1 MSAEFANPGVE
12 FVPSKAALA
21 FDALADRY
29 DDIFTRTLVG
39 RLQRQTVW
47 NALDDTFRAGQSIL
61 ELNCGTG
68 EDALFL
74 AGRGMRVLAC
84 DASPRMIAVAWERK
98 ARELPGADAKFQV
111 LPSEMLSSLRPE
123 RPFAGALS
131 NFSGLNCVGD
141 LQSVAAELGT
151 LVKPGGRAL
160 LCLSTRVCLWELG
173 WYLAHG
179 QPRKALR
186 RLSGRT
192 VARVEGVDVEVHYPT
207 VGAVRRAFAPQFR
220 LRGLRAVGLFVPPSY
235 AEGWASRHRAA
246 LRVFEKLDR
255 RLGAL
260 PILSRLGDHVLFD
273 FERSAS

>member
-1 MSAEFANPGVE
+1 VSGEITAAGLE
-12 FVPSKAALA
+12 FVQPAAGRA
-21 FDALADRY
+21 FDALAGRY
-29 DDIFTRTLVG
+29 DEIFTRTLVG

-47 NALDDTFRAGQSIL
+47 NALESTFRAGESIL

-74 AGRGMRVLAC
+74 AGRGMKVLAG

-98 ARELPGADAKFQV
+98 AREMPGADARFQV

-123 RPFAGALS
+123 KPFDGVLS
-131 NFSGLNCVGD
+131 NFSGLNCVAD
-141 LQSVAAELGT
+141 LRSVAAELGT
-151 LVKPGGRAL
+151 LVKRGGRAL
-160 LCLSTRVCLWELG
+160 LCLSTRVCLWELA

-186 RLSGRT
+186 RVGGRS

-207 VGAVRRAFAPQFR
+207 VGAVRRAFAPEFR
-220 LRGLRAVGLFVPPSY
+220 LRGMRAVGLFIPPSY
-235 AEGWASRHRAA
+235 AESWASRHRAA

-255 RLGAL
+255 RLGGL

-273 FERSAS
+273 FERSAL